1 MVNKIGYSIVE
12 QLTKNRFFIT
22 HPLLE
27 ILKKYISEHTL
38 NIKINTIYYR
48 ARIIDEKLLKDH
60 FLKNALICLCY
71 TSKIK
76 NPCKLC
82 FTGIFILQFFPA
94 ERQGFEPRVPR
105 STTVFKTAAID
116 HSATSP
122 KLLFQEVL
130 FS

>member
-1 MVNKIGYSIVE
+1 MDNRT
-12 QLTKNRFFIT
+12 QLEIETYELWNSFKDEVYHKNRFFIT

-48 ARIIDEKLLKDH
+48 VRIIDEKVLKDH

-82 FTGIFILQFFPA
+82 FTGIFYFAILSSG
-94 ERQGFEPRVPR
+94 ETGN
-105 STTVFKTAAID
+105 D
-116 HSATSP
+116 
-122 KLLFQEVL
+122 
-130 FS
+130 

>member
-48 ARIIDEKLLKDH
+48 ARIIDEKLLKDY
-60 FLKNALICLCY
+60 FLRML
-71 TSKIK
+71 
-76 NPCKLC
+76 
-82 FTGIFILQFFPA
+82 
-94 ERQGFEPRVPR
+94 
-105 STTVFKTAAID
+105 
-116 HSATSP
+116 
-122 KLLFQEVL
+122 
-130 FS
+130 